1 MRPYGSP
8 KTLDKRR
15 RRAMALLAQ
24 GLSLSEVARRVQ
36 ASVGS
41 VHQWRQTWAHG
52 GEAALAARPVPG
64 RPRQLT
70 EQQGE
75 QLLQLLLKGATAYGF
90 PNELWTLK
98 RIATVIWLEF
108 RVRYHPSHVWK
119 VLRSWQWSGQVPER
133 RAIQRDEQ
141 AIAHWKRDKW
151 PAIKKSP
158 KTWRPSR
165 VPRRERLS
173 AHPHASSDLGAY
185 GPDTNHLLQLQ
196 T

>member
-8 KTLDKRR
+8 TTLEKRR
-15 RRAMALLAQ
+15 RRAVALLAQ

-41 VHQWRQTWAHG
+41 VAQWRQAWASG
-52 GEAALAARPVPG
+52 GEAALAAKPVPG
-64 RPRQLT
+64 RPRKLT
-70 EQQGE
+70 DQQCR
-75 QLLQLLLKGATAYGF
+75 QLLQLLLKGARAYGL

-98 RIATVIWLEF
+98 RMAPVIWLEF
-108 RVRYHPSHVWK
+108 RVRYHPAHMWK
-119 VLRSWQWSGQVPER
+119 VLRSWHWSRQVPER
-133 RAIQRDEQ
+133 RAIQRDAQ
-141 AIAHWKRDKW
+141 AIAHWKRYQW

-158 KTWRPSR
+158 KTWCPSR

-173 AHPHASSDLGAY
+173 AHSHASSALGAC
-185 GPDTNHLLQLQ
+185 GPDTDHLLQLP